1 MTTTVFATIRTLR
14 TLLVA
19 FAALLATVA
28 AHAGPE
34 VTFYL
39 TVPLDGPSRG
49 HVLGLRL
56 DHKSVTASLSD
67 IRNLNPSSPLA
78 RRPLLDLQFG
88 KDSALRL
95 EVDRRLAWD
104 INTQQWHDIE
114 RPATITVRVPTH
126 QAASTPG
133 ERAALS
139 ASIANPLMDQV
150 WKPLVKPLAV
160 EP

>member
-1 MTTTVFATIRTLR
+1 MTTVFATTQRTVR
-14 TLLVA
+14 ALLLA

-49 HVLGLRL
+49 HVLGLRV
-56 DHKSVTASLSD
+56 DHNSATAAQSD

-95 EVDRRLAWD
+95 ELDRRLAWD

-114 RPATITVRVPTH
+114 RPATVTVRVPTH
-126 QAASTPG
+126 ESSSTPA
-133 ERAALS
+133 ERAALA
-139 ASIANPLMDQV
+139 ASVANPLADQV
-150 WKPLVKPLAV
+150 WKPLVKPVAI

>member
-1 MTTTVFATIRTLR
+1 MNTVFATTRTAS
-14 TLLVA
+14 TLLLA

-28 AHAGPE
+28 AQAGPE

-56 DHKSVTASLSD
+56 DHNSATAALSD

-95 EVDRRLAWD
+95 ELDRRLAWD
-104 INTQQWHDIE
+104 INTQQWQDIE
-114 RPATITVRVPTH
+114 RPATVTVRVPTH
-126 QAASTPG
+126 ESSSTPA
-133 ERAALS
+133 ERAALA
-139 ASIANPLMDQV
+139 ASVANPLADQV

-160 EP
+160 QP

>member
-1 MTTTVFATIRTLR
+1 MTTVFATTRTVG
-14 TLLVA
+14 TLLLA

-56 DHKSVTASLSD
+56 DHNSATAAQSD

-104 INTQQWHDIE
+104 INTQQWQDMQ
-114 RPATITVRVPTH
+114 RQATVTVRVPTH
-126 QAASTPG
+126 ESASTPS
-133 ERAALS
+133 ERAAL
-139 ASIANPLMDQV
+139 AAAVANPLADQV

-160 EP
+160 QP